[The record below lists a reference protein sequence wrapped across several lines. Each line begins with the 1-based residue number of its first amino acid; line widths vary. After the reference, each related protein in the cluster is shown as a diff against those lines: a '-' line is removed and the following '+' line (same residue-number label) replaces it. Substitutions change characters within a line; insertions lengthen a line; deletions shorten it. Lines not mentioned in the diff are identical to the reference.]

1 MSDKTN
7 EQALFSFLD
16 SEKSTV
22 ISPRT
27 LHEEL
32 NSWTGVD
39 FLTKLSKTTLPDDNV
54 KISNPLAF
62 DTGLKKVV
70 KKQRKA
76 DGGAINKQVESSERI
91 EMVLPSTQATENTI
105 FQTQSNVKSPSVT
118 NFLGFS
124 QGNLQGLANNIQQEL
139 NKDLSPGNSGSE
151 NTHINTINSLL
162 GSESGDSNKQIMQ
175 LFNSVNPTEVAAMIK
190 GLSYLNQLK
199 TLTSHPEVPKN
210 RALAPKATSVQ
221 TQKNKPVINNLAE
234 IDAILNSSSNTA
246 VSLSLSSNLNSPDL
260 AHPVETS
267 VSTSGYTKEL
277 ASDYTQRFGSLNQG
291 LSHINSFEHLISQTK
306 TYSSS
311 VSDISERAPDSMANA
326 AEDKRQRNT
335 AASARFRIKKKMK
348 EQMLEKK
355 TFELSQKLSEMETK
369 LKEMEM
375 ENGWLRRLVVEK
387 DPKILD
393 AS

>member
-1 MSDKTN
+1 
-7 EQALFSFLD
+7 
-16 SEKSTV
+16 
-22 ISPRT
+22 
-27 LHEEL
+27 
-32 NSWTGVD
+32 
-39 FLTKLSKTTLPDDNV
+39 
-54 KISNPLAF
+54 
-62 DTGLKKVV
+62 
-70 KKQRKA
+70 
-76 DGGAINKQVESSERI
+76 
-91 EMVLPSTQATENTI
+91 
-105 FQTQSNVKSPSVT
+105 
-118 NFLGFS
+118 
-124 QGNLQGLANNIQQEL
+124 
-139 NKDLSPGNSGSE
+139 
-151 NTHINTINSLL
+151 
-162 GSESGDSNKQIMQ
+162 
-175 LFNSVNPTEVAAMIK
+175 
-190 GLSYLNQLK
+190 
-199 TLTSHPEVPKN
+199 
-210 RALAPKATSVQ
+210 
-221 TQKNKPVINNLAE
+221 
-234 IDAILNSSSNTA
+234 A